1 MTGRRRKFKL
11 HDGQGGAAL
20 TIRVTPRARRTEIAG
35 VLEDGTLRIRVTE
48 PPVEGKA
55 NRALVKFLAKVLGVR
70 SSRIQIV
77 AGEKGLDK
85 IVSVLDLTA
94 QEAEARIERW
104 MASQGDL

>member
-1 MTGRRRKFKL
+1 MTEKRRKFKL

-55 NRALVKFLAKVLGVR
+55 NRALVKFLAQVLGVR
-70 SSRIQIV
+70 SNRIQIV

-104 MASQGDL
+104 MAGQEKR